1 VPLTRP
7 GGLSCTKQVFD
18 FVYHEEMEEAWSGV
32 HPRAPITLRELR
44 VVAAV
49 ARDGGIRASSDTLL
63 RTPSAVSRAVAQ
75 LEQRLGTP
83 LFERRGRGMLPT
95 PAGRVAYGRYCRIE
109 EELAS
114 VLDEAARN
122 DRAVV
127 TAAAVESLFDE
138 RRLTVASL
146 LGETGHMPAV
156 ARRLGVSQ
164 PAISASIG
172 RLESALREKLFLRT
186 PQGMV
191 PTRLGARWLM
201 RFDRALAELRYLAQD
216 LAALDGN
223 MAGVIAVG
231 ALPLSRT
238 RLLPEAIAK
247 LRAAH
252 PDLRVHARESPYEQ
266 LCADLL
272 SGKLDFII
280 GALRPD
286 TDQALHHEL
295 LFTEELCVMAAT
307 THPLARRERLGLADL
322 RGQSWV
328 LSRPGTPLRESL
340 SAFFAAHGE
349 PAPVPAVETGD
360 LALVRGLLI
369 TAGMLTV
376 LSTHQLQYEVEAAQ
390 LCKLA
395 VPLDGL
401 QRRIGITTRS
411 GAQLPDSVRA
421 LLQSIRE
428 ACGNAAG
435 TP

>member
-1 VPLTRP
+1 
-7 GGLSCTKQVFD
+7 
-18 FVYHEEMEEAWSGV
+18 M

-223 MAGVIAVG
+223 MAGGIAVG

-247 LRAAH
+247 L
-252 PDLRVHARESPYEQ
+252 
-266 LCADLL
+266 
-272 SGKLDFII
+272 
-280 GALRPD
+280 
-286 TDQALHHEL
+286 
-295 LFTEELCVMAAT
+295 
-307 THPLARRERLGLADL
+307 
-322 RGQSWV
+322 
-328 LSRPGTPLRESL
+328 
-340 SAFFAAHGE
+340 
-349 PAPVPAVETGD
+349 
-360 LALVRGLLI
+360 
-369 TAGMLTV
+369 
-376 LSTHQLQYEVEAAQ
+376 
-390 LCKLA
+390 
-395 VPLDGL
+395 
-401 QRRIGITTRS
+401 
-411 GAQLPDSVRA
+411 
-421 LLQSIRE
+421 
-428 ACGNAAG
+428 
-435 TP
+435 

>member
-1 VPLTRP
+1 
-7 GGLSCTKQVFD
+7 
-18 FVYHEEMEEAWSGV
+18 
-32 HPRAPITLRELR
+32 
-44 VVAAV
+44 
-49 ARDGGIRASSDTLL
+49 
-63 RTPSAVSRAVAQ
+63 
-75 LEQRLGTP
+75 
-83 LFERRGRGMLPT
+83 
-95 PAGRVAYGRYCRIE
+95 
-109 EELAS
+109 
-114 VLDEAARN
+114 
-122 DRAVV
+122 
-127 TAAAVESLFDE
+127 
-138 RRLTVASL
+138 
-146 LGETGHMPAV
+146 
-156 ARRLGVSQ
+156 
-164 PAISASIG
+164 
-172 RLESALREKLFLRT
+172 
-186 PQGMV
+186 
-191 PTRLGARWLM
+191 
-201 RFDRALAELRYLAQD
+201 
-216 LAALDGN
+216 
-223 MAGVIAVG
+223 
-231 ALPLSRT
+231 
-238 RLLPEAIAK
+238 LPEAIAK